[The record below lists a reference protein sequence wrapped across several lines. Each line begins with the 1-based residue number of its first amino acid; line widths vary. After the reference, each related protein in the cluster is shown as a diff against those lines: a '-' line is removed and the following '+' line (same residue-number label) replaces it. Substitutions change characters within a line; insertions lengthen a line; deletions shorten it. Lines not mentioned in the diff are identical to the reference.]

1 MGIEDFGQSKGRRS
15 KRFPFFLVPCEEII
29 KFIFLWSANQSCCEL
44 ITATDYTKR
53 QDMKLLIKG
62 AHFPALAAGEAGAPV
77 GASVRPRI
85 ETENGTFDV
94 TFDIT
99 CEAGNVTCQRY
110 T

>member
-1 MGIEDFGQSKGRRS
+1 MLRVDNSVRLHETTRYETI
-15 KRFPFFLVPCEEII
+15 
-29 KFIFLWSANQSCCEL
+29 NQ
-44 ITATDYTKR
+44 
-53 QDMKLLIKG
+53 G

-85 ETENGTFDV
+85 ETENGTSDGRSDV
-94 TFDIT
+94 T

>member
-1 MGIEDFGQSKGRRS
+1 
-15 KRFPFFLVPCEEII
+15 
-29 KFIFLWSANQSCCEL
+29 
-44 ITATDYTKR
+44 
-53 QDMKLLIKG
+53 MKLLIKG

-85 ETENGTFDV
+85 ETENGTSDGRSDV
-94 TFDIT
+94 T